1 TLQTYTARASRT
13 IVVNTPP
20 SGPYSPPLQTE
31 PAFHSIVR
39 PVNFIVSPLRLT
51 PNRGS
56 VKFQPKWSP
65 MGSHKSPLRR
75 KAHPNRTPNPVVL
88 TTPSEVELGF
98 MACIA
103 PNTAAMVNMVVYGPQ
118 ARRRTWKP

>member
-1 TLQTYTARASRT
+1 MLVKTL
-13 IVVNTPP
+13 P
-20 SGPYSPPLQTE
+20 SGPYSPPLQTG
-31 PAFHSIVR
+31 PALHSIWR
-39 PVNFIVSPLRLT
+39 PVNFIVSPLTLT
-51 PNRGS
+51 PKSGS

-75 KAHPNRTPNPVVL
+75 KAYPNKTPNPVVL

-103 PNTAAMVNMVVYGPQ
+103 PNTAATVNMVVYGPQ